1 MKRSRSAFGA
11 ARGAAIGW
19 VTLLGVAGAVVTP
32 GCGRAVLNCP
42 WRSQAIVV
50 DGRTGDWSGT
60 WYSFADDRIVMS
72 VTNDG
77 EFLYLGLAPSEM
89 GAQAQITHGGLT
101 IWFDPQGGKD
111 RSFGIRYPL
120 GREGRPARPD
130 SLRGDRR
137 PDAEAMRREFEGRLG
152 ELEILTDGGNG
163 RERMP
168 VSEARGI
175 EVRAGFSEEQLA
187 CEFKIPLR
195 ADLEHPFA
203 AGTIAGQA
211 LGIGVEVPGFDRG
224 ERSMGR
230 GERGGPGGGPGGGPD
245 APGGPPPGGGRG
257 GPEGGGM
264 RGGAGHGGG
273 RGPQGSSG
281 PIEFWI
287 RVRPATRTTAP

>member
-11 ARGAAIGW
+11 ARWAAIGW

-89 GAQAQITHGGLT
+89 GAQAQIT
-101 IWFDPQGGKD
+101 
-111 RSFGIRYPL
+111 
-120 GREGRPARPD
+120 
-130 SLRGDRR
+130 
-137 PDAEAMRREFEGRLG
+137 
-152 ELEILTDGGNG
+152 DGGNG

-224 ERSMGR
+224 
-230 GERGGPGGGPGGGPD
+230 
-245 APGGPPPGGGRG
+245 